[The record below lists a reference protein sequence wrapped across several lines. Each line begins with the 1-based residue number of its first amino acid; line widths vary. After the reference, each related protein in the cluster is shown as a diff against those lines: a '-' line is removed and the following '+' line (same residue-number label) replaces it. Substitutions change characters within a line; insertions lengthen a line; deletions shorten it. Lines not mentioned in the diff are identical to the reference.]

1 MAEVLSTIQGEPVA
15 DKFDTLLE
23 RLAQSVADD
32 YEEARTNA
40 TAGNPQR
47 AGHEGEGTWTRILRD
62 WGPGWPVVTRKY
74 IVGPG
79 GSSNEVDVVILRP
92 DYPTHLHHEP
102 SVLSSGVAAAFSS
115 KTTARRA
122 DVFEAVT
129 QKRQLLAAAGPAGS
143 RSPREILQGPFPF
156 GLLAH
161 GVDAKGNRAEQTN
174 RLIEWHEAASADATH
189 PSEELDVMLVATTS
203 LLSNYRSTLAPRG
216 SEWHPMTSIVTHK
229 EHPAPGA
236 PLAQFIYWLNQ
247 RLATP
252 DRSAALAGLGEK
264 YGAAEASGTMRWW
277 DIGLYPEHI
286 RENLHVL
293 LNEYGHPLS
302 Y

>member
-1 MAEVLSTIQGEPVA
+1 MA

-143 RSPREILQGPFPF
+143 RSPREILQGPSPSGFWRTEWMP
-156 GLLAH
+156 
-161 GVDAKGNRAEQTN
+161 KEIEPNRRT
-174 RLIEWHEAASADATH
+174 
-189 PSEELDVMLVATTS
+189 
-203 LLSNYRSTLAPRG
+203 G
-216 SEWHPMTSIVTHK
+216 SS
-229 EHPAPGA
+229 
-236 PLAQFIYWLNQ
+236 
-247 RLATP
+247 
-252 DRSAALAGLGEK
+252 
-264 YGAAEASGTMRWW
+264 SGTRRRPQTLPIQARNSTSCW
-277 DIGLYPEHI
+277 
-286 RENLHVL
+286 
-293 LNEYGHPLS
+293 
-302 Y
+302 

>member
-1 MAEVLSTIQGEPVA
+1 MVLNRNIQWCSTV
-15 DKFDTLLE
+15 
-23 RLAQSVADD
+23 
-32 YEEARTNA
+32 
-40 TAGNPQR
+40 
-47 AGHEGEGTWTRILRD
+47 RIL
-62 WGPGWPVVTRKY
+62 T
-74 IVGPG
+74 
-79 GSSNEVDVVILRP
+79 
-92 DYPTHLHHEP
+92 
-102 SVLSSGVAAAFSS
+102 
-115 KTTARRA
+115 
-122 DVFEAVT
+122 
-129 QKRQLLAAAGPAGS
+129 
-143 RSPREILQGPFPF
+143 F